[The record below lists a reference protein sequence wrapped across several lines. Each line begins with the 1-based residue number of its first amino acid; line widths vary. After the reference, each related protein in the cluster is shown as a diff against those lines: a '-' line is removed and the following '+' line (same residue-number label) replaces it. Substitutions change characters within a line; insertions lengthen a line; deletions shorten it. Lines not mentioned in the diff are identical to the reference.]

1 MGVRVKPVSKVCP
14 FYVCVE
20 GCRCMLALAY
30 KLERAIQRNKDFVRN
45 KMYFALDHDAETL
58 SMLLKYFCR
67 FFTISS
73 FEQPL

>member
-30 KLERAIQRNKDFVRN
+30 KLERASQRNKDFVRN

-58 SMLLKYFCR
+58 SML
-67 FFTISS
+67 
-73 FEQPL
+73 FEIFLPIFHNFLL

>member
-30 KLERAIQRNKDFVRN
+30 KLERASQRNKDFVRN
-45 KMYFALDHDAETL
+45 KMYFTLDHDDETL
-58 SMLLKYFCR
+58 SML
-67 FFTISS
+67 
-73 FEQPL
+73 FEIFLPIFHNFLL